1 MENPILTPGTFL
13 HHNTYRI
20 ERVLGHGGF
29 GITYLATDVI
39 IEKLVAIKEFFPKDY
54 CWRESDSQ
62 SITVGVESNTDFV
75 LKLKEKFLKEA
86 RRLAQLNHPNII
98 KIYSAFEENDTAY
111 YVMEY
116 IDGPSLEQMVKEQG
130 KLPVG
135 QAVKYIEEIGDALNY
150 LHENHINHLDIKP
163 GNIMINRHN
172 DQAIL
177 IDFGISKQYDA
188 YDRQTTTTPVGIS
201 HGYAPVEQYM
211 AEGVET
217 FSPETDIY
225 SLGATLFYAITGNVP
240 PQAVQLTQDTLRFPP
255 GLPTN
260 ITSAITKAMNP
271 RRTERYH
278 SVKEFLAALKR
289 RPTAPNNASQIAE
302 GPSSTSA
309 ETKIHQPAAY
319 QEIQEK
325 KKNNKAMIFALV
337 GFVVIVIVGL
347 TFYLLTRSED
357 YEASYYYDTAVSE
370 TAMMDTTMVLDDT
383 TGEDAVEVVEV
394 EETPAPEVEEDE
406 DEYIDEFNGAEAQEK
421 NGQTCYFFSGN
432 FYDDDGNAYPVN
444 VAFIEK
450 NGRISSAVYQNMYNN
465 ANIQVRMS
473 ISQSGDNYYLSGT
486 AGGSP
491 FTMDLDANGYG
502 FSGIAYGKSST
513 LSVALS
519 PTTRSFTF
527 KK

>member
-39 IEKLVAIKEFFPKDY
+39 IQKLVAVKEFFPKDY

-163 GNIMINRHN
+163 GNIMINRHT

-201 HGYAPVEQYM
+201 HGYAPLEQYM

-225 SLGATLFYAITGNVP
+225 SLGATLFYAVTGNVP
-240 PQAVQLTQDTLRFPP
+240 PQAVQLTQDALRFPP
-255 GLPTN
+255 GLPAN

-289 RPTAPNNASQIAE
+289 KATVPNNATQIAG

-347 TFYLLTRSED
+347 TFFLLSPGGDDDYDDMILDSAMYLE
-357 YEASYYYDTAVSE
+357 EVVV
-370 TAMMDTTMVLDDT
+370 DTTT
-383 TGEDAVEVVEV
+383 AEAVEVVEV
-394 EETPAPEVEEDE
+394 EETPAPEVEEAYE
-406 DEYIDEFNGAEAQEK
+406 DEYIGEFNGAEAQEK

-432 FYDDDGNAYPVN
+432 FYDDDDNAYPVN

-473 ISQSGDNYYLSGT
+473 VSQSDHHYYLSGT

-491 FTMDLDANGYG
+491 FSMDLDANGDG
-502 FSGIAYGKSST
+502 FSGIAFGKNSM
-513 LSVALS
+513 LSVVLS